1 LQERIYLCTIEW
13 IIPIGLL
20 TVNIITTMA
29 LSSITKKL
37 IMSISGLFLILFL
50 LLHTTINFFAVVD
63 AFKGT
68 WGAPAG
74 EGWYAGGC
82 WFMATPVI
90 DIMVPVLA
98 AGFFVHIIYA
108 FILTIGNYKARGTQ
122 RYAIPHQGKAESW
135 ASKNMLVLGVIVL
148 GFAAF
153 HMSHFWAEMQYVE
166 WFKGEHVA
174 PESVYALMEITFGK
188 WWMVAIYIVWF
199 AALWFHLTHGFWSAL
214 QTIGWSNQ
222 IWEKRLECAG
232 KALATLFFVCLTV
245 TAIVAYCVA
254 NGIIPGSVLTCC
266 CGGC

>member
-1 LQERIYLCTIEW
+1 
-13 IIPIGLL
+13 
-20 TVNIITTMA
+20 MA

-37 IMSISGLFLILFL
+37 IMSVSGLFLILFL

-108 FILTIGNYKARGTQ
+108 GILTYGNMKARGPQ
-122 RYAIPHQGKAESW
+122 SYAVTHKGKSESW
-135 ASKNMLVLGVIVL
+135 ASKNMLVLGIIVL
-148 GFAAF
+148 GVIGF

>member
-1 LQERIYLCTIEW
+1 
-13 IIPIGLL
+13 
-20 TVNIITTMA
+20 MA

-50 LLHTTINFFAVVD
+50 LLHTTINFFAVID

-90 DIMVPVLA
+90 DIMVPILA
-98 AGFFVHIIYA
+98 LGFFVHIIYA
-108 FILTIGNYKARGTQ
+108 GILTYGNYKARGPQ
-122 RYAIPHQGKAESW
+122 RYAVAHKGKAESW

-148 GFAAF
+148 GFVAF

-188 WWMVAIYIVWF
+188 LWMVIIYIVWF
-199 AALWFHLTHGFWSAL
+199 AALWFHLTHGFWSAF
-214 QTIGWSNQ
+214 QTIGLSNQ
-222 IWEKRLECAG
+222 IWEKRLYCIG
-232 KALATLFFVCLTV
+232 YVFV
-245 TAIVAYCVA
+245 AIIVLGFSVVAVNAYLQA
-254 NGIIPGSVLTCC
+254 NGLIC
-266 CGGC
+266 CGCC